1 MPTEFQK
8 VIDKV
13 LANFINAFVYIR
25 DILIVSS
32 GSLEGHSVE
41 VRKIL
46 KALDEANLRIK
57 FDKCAFFQSEV
68 EWVGYKISSKG
79 IKPINEKVQAITE
92 KMKPKNLTELRSY
105 LGAVNQ
111 LSRFIPNLA
120 MKTEPFRDLLKHS
133 DKWTWNE
140 KHDRAFRV
148 VQNAL
153 SEIAA
158 VSHFDKALKIRIM
171 CDVCREGI
179 GSVLQQKTKE
189 GWWKPIAYASRFLRP
204 HEENIPQTSWSLVSG
219 ILSKLRIRNKIFSGN

>member
-1 MPTEFQK
+1 M
-8 VIDKV
+8 
-13 LANFINAFVYIR
+13 
-25 DILIVSS
+25 
-32 GSLEGHSVE
+32 
-41 VRKIL
+41 
-46 KALDEANLRIK
+46 
-57 FDKCAFFQSEV
+57 
-68 EWVGYKISSKG
+68 GYKISSKG

-204 HEENIPQTSWSLVSG
+204 HEEKYYTNELELLALVWSVEYFRNYVYGTKFLVVTDHKA
-219 ILSKLRIRNKIFSGN
+219 LLNVLKPNRNNKRYSSRLT